1 MLIEFQNNITFE
13 SLFLWANFGIL
24 PFWLMIILIPNLKI
38 TQIFANSIII
48 PVILALLY
56 SYVFYLGFITDK
68 TFIFESFNL
77 YTGLDSLYTIFSN
90 EIFLLLFWFHFLA
103 LNFFLGSWIS
113 KDALKFNISKRIVF
127 FPLVFV
133 YFTGPLGLFLYWL
146 IRIFYAKKISLY
158 D

>member
-68 TFIFESFNL
+68 TFIFE
-77 YTGLDSLYTIFSN
+77 
-90 EIFLLLFWFHFLA
+90 
-103 LNFFLGSWIS
+103 
-113 KDALKFNISKRIVF
+113 
-127 FPLVFV
+127 
-133 YFTGPLGLFLYWL
+133 
-146 IRIFYAKKISLY
+146 
-158 D
+158 

>member
-77 YTGLDSLYTIFSN
+77 YTGLDNLYTIFSN

>member
-1 MLIEFQNNITFE
+1 MLIEFQNNITYG

-24 PFWLMIILIPNLKI
+24 PFWLMIIFIPNFKI
-38 TQIFANSIII
+38 TQIFVNSIVI
-48 PVILALLY
+48 PFILALLY
-56 SYVFYLGFITDK
+56 SYVFYQAFITDK

-77 YTGLDSLYTIFSN
+77 YSGLDSLYTVLSN

-103 LNFFLGSWIS
+103 LNLFLGGWIS
-113 KDALKFNISKRIVF
+113 KDALKYNISKRIVF
-127 FPLVFV
+127 FPLVLTYFV
-133 YFTGPLGLFLYWL
+133 GPLGLFLYWL